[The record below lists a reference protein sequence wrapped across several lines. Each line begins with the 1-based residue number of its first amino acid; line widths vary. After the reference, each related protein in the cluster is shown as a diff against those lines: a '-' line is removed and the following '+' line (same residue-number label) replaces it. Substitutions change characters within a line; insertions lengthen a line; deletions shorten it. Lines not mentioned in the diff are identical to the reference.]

1 MAFKTIFIS
10 IILEALPFILLGVLL
25 SSFLHV
31 FVSADTI
38 RKWTP
43 RNPWLGI
50 PFACLLGIVFP
61 LCECGMI
68 PVVRRLIRQGM
79 PLYIGITY
87 LLAGP
92 ILNPVVFASTYMA
105 FRAQPE
111 MVYSRMALGF
121 LSAAFIGWVVYRF
134 VTGIPLKSSEAHA
147 GDHHHAH
154 HHEHAATE
162 QSVDKPGWPLFSLKR
177 WGSVISHASDEFF
190 EMGKYLL
197 LGAFLTAGIQ
207 TVLDRN
213 ILAAVAENSWAAHL
227 FMAGFAY
234 LLSICSTSD
243 AFIATSFQGIFGAGP
258 LLTFMVFGPMLDFKN
273 TLMFMAA
280 FRIRFVLLLLVLIT
294 ITTISF
300 TILWEHWMLDWM
312 RQWLAIR

>member
-10 IILEALPFILLGVLL
+10 IFLEALPFILLGVLL

-43 RNPWLGI
+43 KHPLLGI

-105 FRAQPE
+105 FRTQPE
-111 MVYSRMALGF
+111 IIYSRMALGF
-121 LSAAFIGWVVYRF
+121 LAAAFIGWIVYRF
-134 VTGIPLKSSEAHA
+134 IRGIPLKSTAASAAHA
-147 GDHHHAH
+147 HPDHHH
-154 HHEHAATE
+154 HEWAASAE
-162 QSVDKPGWPLFSLKR
+162 SADKLAWRFLSLR
-177 WGSVISHASDEFF
+177 QWGSVIRHASDEFF

-207 TVLDRN
+207 TILDREL
-213 ILAAVAENSWAAHL
+213 LAAVAGSNWAAHL
-227 FMAGFAY
+227 FMAGFAF

-243 AFIATSFQGIFGAGP
+243 AFIASSFQGIFGAGP
-258 LLTFMVFGPMLDFKN
+258 LLTFMVFGPMLDLKN

-280 FRIRFVLLLLVLIT
+280 FRIRFVLILLMLIA

-300 TILWEHWMLDWM
+300 TIVWEHWVLDGWG
-312 RQWLAIR
+312 IKND

>member
-43 RNPWLGI
+43 KQPWLGI

-68 PVVRRLIRQGM
+68 PVVRRLLRQGM
-79 PLYIGITY
+79 PLYVGITY

-105 FRAQPE
+105 FRAQSE
-111 MVYSRMALGF
+111 IVYSRMALGF
-121 LSAAFIGWVVYRF
+121 VTAAFIGWVIYRF
-134 VTGIPLKSSEAHA
+134 VSGLPLKSSPAHGA
-147 GDHHHAH
+147 NHHHHH
-154 HHEHAATE
+154 HHEPAASAEYSGGTGV
-162 QSVDKPGWPLFSLKR
+162 QLFSLRR

-207 TVLDRN
+207 TILDRD
-213 ILAAVAENSWAAHL
+213 ILAAVADSSWTAHL
-227 FMAGFAY
+227 FMVGFAY

-243 AFIATSFQGIFGAGP
+243 AFIATSFQGIFSAGP

-273 TLMFMAA
+273 TLMFLAA
-280 FRIRFVLLLLVLIT
+280 FRLRFVLLLLCLIT
-294 ITTISF
+294 ITTLTFSIV
-300 TILWEHWMLDWM
+300 WEEWVLDWLKIN
-312 RQWLAIR
+312 LAVR